1 MRGARRSGPCRA
13 DPGDVAS
20 HGFLKTIIII
30 FITVVKFF
38 SAAKLEENAEPNRAL
53 VSAPTFHSSPRNQE
67 TTVASSDLRCRPV
80 FLLALDLRTPRA
92 ETVPWINNRWLEAR
106 APKAGSHR
114 RLLPRALVRLRPWLK
129 CALTNRCP
137 IASCGSPT
145 SQTKAAPSSCPQ
157 AFCLKGMRDGSLK

>member
-20 HGFLKTIIII
+20 HGFLKTIIIV

-67 TTVASSDLRCRPV
+67 ATVASSDLRCRPV
-80 FLLALDLRTPRA
+80 FLLALDFRTARA
-92 ETVPWINNRWLEAR
+92 ESLDQQQVAGGTGSQSWQPPPAPPARVGAPPPLAQMRADQPVPNRFLRFPDLADQSS
-106 APKAGSHR
+106 AFQLPTSI
-114 RLLPRALVRLRPWLK
+114 LPRRDARWV
-129 CALTNRCP
+129 
-137 IASCGSPT
+137 
-145 SQTKAAPSSCPQ
+145 TKVT
-157 AFCLKGMRDGSLK
+157 